1 MNKIL
6 YIDLFRIAFIALAS
20 WIKIKGNQCLILFFL
35 QHKFIVLQ
43 FNSTDSIQFY
53 SHLFEIQYI
62 FMVRK

>member
-20 WIKIKGNQCLILFFL
+20 WIKVKGNQCLILFFL

-43 FNSTDSIQFY
+43 FNSIQFNFIHTY
-53 SHLFEIQYI
+53 SKYNI
-62 FMVRK
+62 FLW